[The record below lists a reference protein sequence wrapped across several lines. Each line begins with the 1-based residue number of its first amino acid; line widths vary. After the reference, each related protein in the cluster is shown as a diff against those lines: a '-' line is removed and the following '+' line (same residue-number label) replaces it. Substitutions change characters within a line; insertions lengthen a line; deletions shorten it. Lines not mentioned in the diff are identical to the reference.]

1 MRALLTPEIAPRM
14 GIVLFRPGSELMPLF
29 MQGRVLLEPEP
40 ERYSSFA
47 SGAVPAA
54 SQPLADDPAVRAVFR
69 HEAVIRRAGGVECL
83 ESWLLREKGCQWPH
97 SGWHSENMTTMRHAP
112 GAIRLCWH
120 CDNQL
125 RDQFTERLESMATDN
140 CARWVLSVVRRDLGF
155 DDSHVVTMPEL
166 CWWLIRN
173 DLADA
178 LPESAARKA
187 LRLPKPVVPSVTR
200 ESDLVPSVPA
210 TSIIQDKAKKVLAL
224 KVDPESPESFMLRPK
239 RRRWVNEKYTRWV
252 KTQPHAP
259 GAIRLC
265 WHCDNQLRD
274 QFTERLESMATDN
287 CARWVLS
294 VVRRDLGF
302 DDSHVVTMPELC
314 WWLIRND
321 LADALPESAAR
332 KALRLPKPVVPS
344 VTRESDLV
352 PSVPA
357 TSIIQDKAKKVLAL
371 KVDPES
377 PESFMLRP
385 KRHRWVN
392 EKYTRWVKTQ
402 PCACCG
408 KPADDPHHLIGHG
421 QGGMGTK
428 AHDLFVLPLCRKHHD
443 ELHADTVAFE
453 EKYGSQL
460 ELIFRFIDRALAIG
474 VLA

>member
-1 MRALLTPEIAPRM
+1 MTYKYNPFWQQRIRETVRHALNVHPRLTA
-14 GIVLFRPGSELMPLF
+14 L
-29 MQGRVLLEPEP
+29 RVDLRFPD
-40 ERYSSFA
+40 
-47 SGAVPAA
+47 VPAA
-54 SQPLADDPAVRAVFR
+54 TDA
-69 HEAVIRRAGGVECL
+69 AVISRFINKSLLPFFSDERVIRAAGGAGAL
-83 ESWLLREKGCQWPH
+83 SDWLLRHVKSCQWPH
-97 SGWHSENMTTMRHAP
+97 GDYHHSETVIHRY
-112 GAIRLCWH
+112 GAGAMVLCWH

-210 TSIIQDKAKKVLAL
+210 TSIIQDKAKKVLVL

-252 KTQPHAP
+252 KTQP
-259 GAIRLC
+259 
-265 WHCDNQLRD
+265 
-274 QFTERLESMATDN
+274 
-287 CARWVLS
+287 
-294 VVRRDLGF
+294 
-302 DDSHVVTMPELC
+302 
-314 WWLIRND
+314 
-321 LADALPESAAR
+321 
-332 KALRLPKPVVPS
+332 
-344 VTRESDLV
+344 
-352 PSVPA
+352 
-357 TSIIQDKAKKVLAL
+357 
-371 KVDPES
+371 
-377 PESFMLRP
+377 
-385 KRHRWVN
+385 
-392 EKYTRWVKTQ
+392 
-402 PCACCG
+402 CACCG
-408 KPADDPHHLIGHG
+408 KPADDAHHLIGHG

-443 ELHADTVAFE
+443 ELHADTVVFE